1 MNGAG
6 AINQLPVF
14 GNKDAVLK
22 APATDKQDFL
32 NLLVAQMKYQDPMN
46 PLEGS
51 EFAAQ
56 LAQFSSVEELRN
68 IGSKMDNQAE
78 ANLMLAQSVNNTMA
92 TTLIGKSVRAADN
105 MVIVNS
111 GDQVEI
117 NYNLAGLA
125 SPVNITIVSE
135 DGVTIR
141 NIQLPNGGKGD
152 NKTEWDG
159 RDGRGNRVP
168 PGNYFVEI
176 EAKAPGGAPVQAMP
190 LTIGR
195 IGGVRFENGNPVLLL
210 NGRTIPF
217 GSVLEIL
224 EGSTGGNT
232 SLLGR
237 LMEMG
242 N

>member
-1 MNGAG
+1 MNNVG

-14 GNKDAVLK
+14 GAQDAKLS
-22 APATDKQDFL
+22 APVDEKQDFL

-68 IGSKMDNQAE
+68 IGSKMDSQAE
-78 ANLMLAQSVNNTMA
+78 ANLLLAQSVNNTMA

-105 MVIVNS
+105 MVVYN
-111 GDQVEI
+111 GDDNVDI
-117 NYNLAGLA
+117 NYNLSGLA
-125 SPVNITIVSE
+125 SPVTISVVSE
-135 DGVTIR
+135 DGVTLRTLSI
-141 NIQLPNGGKGD
+141 PNAGKGD
-152 NKTEWDG
+152 NKAEWDG
-159 RDGRGNRVP
+159 RDGRGNHVP
-168 PGNYFVEI
+168 PGNYYVEI
-176 EAKAPGGAPVQAMP
+176 EAKSPSGSSVQAMP
-190 LTIGR
+190 LTFGR

-224 EGSTGGNT
+224 DSADSGAS
-232 SLLGR
+232 SLIGR
-237 LMEMG
+237 LMGLGE
-242 N
+242 

>member
-1 MNGAG
+1 MNGVG

-14 GNKDAVLK
+14 GDANATLA
-22 APATDKQDFL
+22 APATDKEDFL

-46 PLEGS
+46 PLEGT

-68 IGSKMDNQAE
+68 IGSKMDSQTE
-78 ANLMLAQSVNNTMA
+78 TNLLLAQSVNNTMA

-105 MVIVNS
+105 TLVFNGSSPV
-111 GDQVEI
+111 DL

-125 SPVNITIVSE
+125 SPVNFTIASE

-141 NIQLPNGGKGD
+141 NLSVPNAAKGD
-152 NKTEWDG
+152 NKIAWDG
-159 RDGRGNRVP
+159 KDGRGNRVP
-168 PGNYFVEI
+168 PGNYYFEVT
-176 EAKAPGGAPVQAMP
+176 ATAPGGASVVAMP

-195 IGGVRFENGNPVLLL
+195 IGGVRFENGSPVLLL
-210 NGRTIPF
+210 NGRSIPF

-224 EGSTGGNT
+224 EDTT
-232 SLLGR
+232 SNSSVLSR
-237 LMEMG
+237 LMELG

>member
-1 MNGAG
+1 MNSVG

-14 GNKDAVLK
+14 GNAGAKMN
-22 APATDKQDFL
+22 APVDDKQDFL

-51 EFAAQ
+51 EFASQ

-68 IGSKMDNQAE
+68 IGNKMDSQTE
-78 ANLMLAQSVNNTMA
+78 TNLMLAQSVNNTMA

-105 MVIVNS
+105 TAVYNGTDAVT
-111 GDQVEI
+111 I
-117 NYNLAGLA
+117 NYNLSGLA
-125 SPVNITIVSE
+125 SPVKISIVSE
-135 DGVTIR
+135 DGVTVRTLSI
-141 NIQLPNGGKGD
+141 PNAPMGD

-159 RDGRGNRVP
+159 RDGQGNRVP
-168 PGNYFVEI
+168 PGNYYVEI
-176 EAKAPGGAPVQAMP
+176 EAKTRGGATVQAMP
-190 LTIGR
+190 LAIGR

-217 GSVLEIL
+217 SSVLEIL
-224 EGSTGGNT
+224 EGTGENGT
-232 SLLGR
+232 GLLGR
-237 LMEMG
+237 LMELG